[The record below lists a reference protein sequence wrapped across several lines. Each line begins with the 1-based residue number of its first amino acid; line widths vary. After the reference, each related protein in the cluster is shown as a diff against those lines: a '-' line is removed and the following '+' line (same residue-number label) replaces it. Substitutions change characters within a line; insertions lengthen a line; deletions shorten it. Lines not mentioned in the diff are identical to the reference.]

1 MAIIK
6 LNRDLIKLDLMKAE
20 VYRVFIGREQE
31 LRFFEEK
38 YNAPGGQ
45 MVVLYGRRRIGKTEL
60 LYKFCEDKPHVF
72 YSCREISDT
81 EQLKAFSGRVLRSGS
96 PAAKYISVFE
106 SWEAVFKG
114 LLELPMDGKK
124 KLLVIDEFP
133 YMCRDNPSIPSI
145 LQILW
150 DETFRNENIMIVLCG
165 SAMSFIE
172 KKVLS
177 EKSPL
182 YGRATGIYKMNELP
196 FNDAIKF
203 FPEYSDEDKMLAYS
217 VLGGIPHYLR
227 QFDPKLPLRDNIIR
241 NVLTKGCVL
250 YSEVEFL
257 IRQELREPAMYN
269 TIIEAVALG
278 NTALN
283 DIYTKTQLD
292 KVKISVY
299 LKNLMELQ
307 IVEREFSVLSGVK
320 EQAASSRG
328 LYRIT
333 DNFFR
338 FWFSFVFTNISDLET
353 GDAVG
358 VYTHEVEPKLNDF
371 APPVFETVCREFIRN
386 KNQLGEL
393 NFRIAKLGRWWG
405 KLNKSV
411 TTEEGKTKQV
421 AYDSEIDILAVD
433 SKTKNYILG
442 ECKFRNSDFDMQDYK
457 NLKEKSSLIKQEAN
471 IQYVLFSKSGF
482 TDALISEAEN
492 DSYLSLF
499 TITDIVRWQ
508 RLGQDQ

>member
-1 MAIIK
+1 M
-6 LNRDLIKLDLMKAE
+6 
-20 VYRVFIGREQE
+20 FIGREQE

-38 YNAPGGQ
+38 YNSPGGQ

-60 LYKFCEDKPHVF
+60 LHKFCENKPRVF
-72 YSCREISDT
+72 YSCREISDL
-81 EQLKAFSGRVLRSGS
+81 EQLKAFSERMFRAGS
-96 PAAKYISVFE
+96 PAAKYTSVFE
-106 SWEAVFKG
+106 NWELAFKS
-114 LLELPMDGKK
+114 LLELPMENKK

-133 YMCRDNPSIPSI
+133 YMCKDNPSIPSI

-150 DETFRNENIMIVLCG
+150 DETLKNENIMIIICG
-165 SAMSFIE
+165 SAISFIE

-196 FNDAIKF
+196 FYDAIKF

-227 QFDPKLPLRDNIIR
+227 QFDPKRSLRDNIIR
-241 NVLTKGCVL
+241 NVLEKGCVL

-283 DIYTKTQLD
+283 DIHTKTQLD

-307 IVEREFSVLSGVK
+307 IIEREFSVLSGVK
-320 EQAASSRG
+320 EQATSTRG

-338 FWFSFVFTNISDLET
+338 FWFSFVFTNLSDLET
-353 GDAVG
+353 GDAEG
-358 VYTHEVEPKLNDF
+358 VYTHEVAPQLNDF
-371 APPVFETVCREFIRN
+371 ASPVFETVCREFIRN
-386 KNQLGEL
+386 KNQMGEL
-393 NFRIAKLGRWWG
+393 SFRAAKLGRWWG
-405 KLNKSV
+405 KLNKILP
-411 TTEEGKTKQV
+411 TEVGKSMPIAV
-421 AYDSEIDILAVD
+421 NSEIDILAVD
-433 SKTKNYILG
+433 SKSKNYLLG
-442 ECKFRNSDFDMQDYK
+442 ECKFRNSVFDMQDYK
-457 NLKEKSSLIKQEAN
+457 NLKAKSSFIKHKAD
-471 IQYVLFSKSGF
+471 IQYALFSKTGF
-482 TDALISEAEN
+482 TKALISEAESD
-492 DSYLSLF
+492 DSLSLF
-499 TITDIVRWQ
+499 TIADVI
-508 RLGQDQ
+508 G